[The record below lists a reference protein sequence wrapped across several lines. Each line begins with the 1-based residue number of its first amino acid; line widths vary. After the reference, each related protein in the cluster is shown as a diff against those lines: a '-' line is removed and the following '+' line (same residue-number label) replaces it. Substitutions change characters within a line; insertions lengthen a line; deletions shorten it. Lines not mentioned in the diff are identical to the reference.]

1 MRETINSRKLM
12 QMSMK
17 EGAKFQPY
25 QAELSFNY
33 GHVVLDLESKIQKK
47 EGGTCR
53 ISLYGKKKSCSGQ
66 ACFRSVPIWSCE
78 GEAWI
83 VLDTSRCGDTESWDN
98 Y

>member
-53 ISLYGKKKSCSGQ
+53 ISLYGKKKKAAQVRHVSGVSLYG
-66 ACFRSVPIWSCE
+66 AVKVKP
-78 GEAWI
+78 G
-83 VLDTSRCGDTESWDN
+83 L

>member
-53 ISLYGKKKSCSGQ
+53 ISLYGKKKKLLRSGMFQ
-66 ACFRSVPIWSCE
+66 ECPYME
-78 GEAWI
+78 
-83 VLDTSRCGDTESWDN
+83 L
-98 Y
+98 